1 MTHFTLMHMNTTC
14 RENGAACCAGDICG
28 YTCCSAL
35 LQSYIDSQEKIPGA
49 SEYAINSLRYVQQ
62 NAPSYYKQL
71 FSLIVSNL
79 CVDLHV
85 VISVVG
91 WWIQYKDNVNEWNKW
106 VWWLEKVALD
116 GLNMNMLHI
125 EMICCTHRSM
135 EGVRQRGCL
144 RKMWL
149 WWRLWKGFFTD
160 LELSGVIK
168 LRRQIRCMLVQ
179 YIFGLSTLQL

>member
-1 MTHFTLMHMNTTC
+1 MHMNTTC

-91 WWIQYKDNVNEWNKW
+91 
-106 VWWLEKVALD
+106 
-116 GLNMNMLHI
+116 
-125 EMICCTHRSM
+125 
-135 EGVRQRGCL
+135 
-144 RKMWL
+144 
-149 WWRLWKGFFTD
+149 
-160 LELSGVIK
+160 
-168 LRRQIRCMLVQ
+168 
-179 YIFGLSTLQL
+179 